1 MRTKQAENETADRAR
16 EMEEREREAREKDV
30 AQAFDFLIR
39 RCMSVLNIMEVTKE
53 EKAKS
58 YAIFIKSKEN
68 REALIYAYEVDQ
80 ESVLIWLRSEMA

>member
-1 MRTKQAENETADRAR
+1 
-16 EMEEREREAREKDV
+16 
-30 AQAFDFLIR
+30 L
-39 RCMSVLNIMEVTKE
+39 EVTKE

-68 REALIYAYEVDQ
+68 REAFMCACEVDQ